1 MTPKGT
7 LNNILTWQIQSMV
20 QTINDFCMAVML
32 NGRNNIFN
40 ISFLIKL
47 YCHTTPLLV
56 PVCGLQHQQ
65 DHFMQQQRDR
75 LQTAKDKARA

>member
-1 MTPKGT
+1 MTFA
-7 LNNILTWQIQSMV
+7 WY
-20 QTINDFCMAVML
+20 VML

-47 YCHTTPLLV
+47 CCHTTPLLV
-56 PVCGLQHQQ
+56 PVCLLQHKQ

-75 LQTAKDKARA
+75 LQTAKDRTRALLC